1 MKLHSL
7 VMFCILMEGNDGIR
21 GKAPSYIRE
30 KFLLAQQHPENVLP
44 HLDGDNQK
52 KYKKWKETWSK
63 FHDSSGEDV

>member
-7 VMFCILMEGNDGIR
+7 VMFCILMENHDGIK

-30 KFLLAQQHPENVLP
+30 KFLLAQQHPKDILG

-52 KYKKWKETWSK
+52 KYRKWKELWTK
-63 FHDSSGEDV
+63 FHDSSEEDV